1 MSGLFIGRGVV
12 ATDVHVGYVAGRY
25 RSGVWSDQWTD
36 VSRCAERTFTDY
48 APACVCG
55 WRGRAHAATLGGQ
68 RRSLTGHSAGS
79 THAGNL
85 LERTRPT
92 LRWEERALTYLRL
105 VYPADAG
112 SATAE
117 A

>member
-1 MSGLFIGRGVV
+1 VSGLFIGRGVV

-55 WRGRAHAATLGGQ
+55 WRGRAHAATLGGHLACQ
-68 RRSLTGHSAGS
+68 RAWAFEH
-79 THAGNL
+79 
-85 LERTRPT
+85 RTDPT
-92 LRWEERALTYLRL
+92 TVATSPGPPRA
-105 VYPADAG
+105 
-112 SATAE
+112 
-117 A
+117 